1 MSFGVYVHIPYC
13 VQICPYCD
21 FTKYELGKTL
31 EPSSYIDLVQKEILH
46 RGPAIGPRPL
56 DSIYFGGGTPSLI
69 EPEFILTVIRTLSTA
84 GFKLKPDA
92 EITIEANPGTL
103 PQSALESLMKGG
115 INRLS
120 VGAQTFDPEHLKALG
135 RKHSVEETL
144 ATLKMIRAAEVNYSF
159 DLMFALPKQTLVQLE
174 SDIAQ
179 VLEWSP
185 PHVSLYCLTV
195 PSGNPLAKN
204 RPTDDA
210 QHEMFQHILTRL
222 EGAGYE
228 RYEVSNFAKP
238 GFRSKH
244 NQLYWQDS
252 PYWGIG
258 VSSHSYMDHGPWGTR
273 FWNAPQMESY
283 RTQILK
289 EENRPIPETGRLEE
303 IFSLLPPSQVE
314 ILKQEEAATDYCH
327 TALRKA
333 DGLHWAAVHR
343 KFGALVADEFQ
354 KRLKDQKLEGLLE
367 WHDQGCYLSRKGWVL
382 ADRVFESLT
391 FLPGELTFEHPK
403 S

>member
-31 EPSSYIDLVQKEILH
+31 EPSAYIDLVQKEILH
-46 RGPAIGPRPL
+46 RGPAIGPRSL

-84 GFKLKPDA
+84 GFKLKPNA

-103 PQSALESLMKGG
+103 TPEALTYLMKGG
-115 INRLS
+115 VNRLS
-120 VGAQTFDPEHLKALG
+120 VGAQTFNPEHLKALG
-135 RKHSVEETL
+135 RKHSVQDTL
-144 ATLKMIRAAEVNYSF
+144 QTLQMVRSQGVNYSF
-159 DLMFALPKQTLVQLE
+159 DLMFALPKQTLVELE
-174 SDIAQ
+174 KDIQQ

-195 PSGNPLAKN
+195 PNGNPLAKN

-210 QHEMFQHILTRL
+210 QHDMFQHILSRL

-228 RYEVSNFAKP
+228 RYEVSNFSKP
-238 GFRSKH
+238 GFRSLH
-244 NQLYWQDS
+244 NQLYWHDA

-289 EENRPIPETGRLEE
+289 EESLPVSRTG
-303 IFSLLPPSQVE
+303 SLGEALDLFPKTQVE
-314 ILKQEEAATDYCH
+314 VLKLEEAATDYCH

-333 DGLHWAAVHR
+333 DGLQWTAVQN
-343 KFGALVADEFQ
+343 KFGHRIAGEF
-354 KRLKDQKLEGLLE
+354 KIRLEDQKLHGLLE
-367 WHDQGCYLSRKGWVL
+367 WHDQGCYLSKKGWVL